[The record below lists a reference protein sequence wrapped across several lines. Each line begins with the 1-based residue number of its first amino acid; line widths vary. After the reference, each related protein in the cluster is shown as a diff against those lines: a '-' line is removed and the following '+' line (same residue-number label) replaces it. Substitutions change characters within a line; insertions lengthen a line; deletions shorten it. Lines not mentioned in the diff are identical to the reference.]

1 MFNQTKSES
10 GKETVMKQQK
20 LFVIVI
26 TVCALLLS
34 LAGCAS
40 SSAFDGSSAKNA
52 DSYHLDVKIMNGT
65 DTHTLELK
73 QGDTLKILFET
84 VKGSLE
90 MKITS
95 PDGTSLYQGDG
106 TVTEFTVEAPVDGPY
121 AIVVVGQKAKGSIH
135 IDVER
140 VPEAVEP
147 EGTQEPEPEPEAVT
161 LTSDDLVGPWHLAD
175 DEKDNATAIEAIPG
189 AIEFGSSMEITSD
202 GHISWY
208 IGADGGTGTYSLS
221 GDILSA
227 DMTNDFDQSSM
238 KMEFTAEKTEGGT
251 FLYTEY
257 KGLLLCW
264 SQGEGETGKGGDD
277 EAEVSYPGADVV
289 ELVSLR
295 GDTTTV
301 YKLADGT
308 YMDRIECR
316 FTYNGTDT
324 WTDEDG
330 VEWNEVVKSS
340 TNDNSST
347 NMDEVSEDE
356 AWKEDLEKS
365 LFENYGLIPKY
376 YEDLGDGIYQVYM
389 EVGGEVVLL
398 VKVDSE
404 TGDYQVIG

>member
-1 MFNQTKSES
+1 
-10 GKETVMKQQK
+10 MKQQK
-20 LFVIVI
+20 FFVIVI
-26 TVCALLLS
+26 TVCALLLT
-34 LAGCAS
+34 LVGCAS

-52 DSYHLDVKIMNGT
+52 DSYHLDVKTMNGT

>member
-1 MFNQTKSES
+1 
-10 GKETVMKQQK
+10 MKQQK
-20 LFVIVI
+20 FFVIVI

-40 SSAFDGSSAKNA
+40 NSAFDGSSAKNA
-52 DSYHLDVKIMNGT
+52 DSYHLDVKTMNGT

-73 QGDTLKILFET
+73 QGDTLKIRFET
-84 VKGSLE
+84 MKGSLD
-90 MKITS
+90 MKITE
-95 PDGTSLYQGDG
+95 PDGTALYQGDG
-106 TVTEFTVEAPVDGPY
+106 TVEKFTVEAPMDGTY
-121 AIVVVGQKAKGSIH
+121 SIVVVGQKAKGSIY
-135 IDVER
+135 IAVER
-140 VPEAVEP
+140 VSEAVEP

>member
-1 MFNQTKSES
+1 
-10 GKETVMKQQK
+10 MKQQK
-20 LFVIVI
+20 FFGIILVFCV
-26 TVCALLLS
+26 LLT

-52 DSYHLDVKIMNGT
+52 DSYHLDVKNMNGT

-106 TVTEFTVEAPVDGPY
+106 TVTEFTVEAPMDGVYP
-121 AIVVVGQKAKGSIH
+121 IVVVGQKAKGSIH
-135 IDVER
+135 VDVER
-140 VPEAVEP
+140 TTEAVEP
-147 EGTQEPEPEPEAVT
+147 DGTQEPEAEL
-161 LTSDDLVGPWHLAD
+161 LTMTAEDLVGPWHLAE
-175 DEKDNATAIEAIPG
+175 DEKDNSTAIEALPG
-189 AIEFGSSMEITSD
+189 AMEFGNSMEITSD

-208 IGADGGTGTYSLS
+208 IGADGGTGTYSLN

-227 DMTNDFDQSSM
+227 DMTNDFDQSFM
-238 KMEFTAEKTEGGT
+238 KMEFTAEKTDDGT

-277 EAEVSYPGADVV
+277 EVEASYPGADVV
-289 ELVSLR
+289 ELVNLR

-308 YMDRIECR
+308 YMVRIERR

-324 WTDEDG
+324 WIDEDG
-330 VEWNEVVKSS
+330 GEWNAAAE
-340 TNDNSST
+340 
-347 NMDEVSEDE
+347 
-356 AWKEDLEKS
+356 
-365 LFENYGLIPKY
+365 
-376 YEDLGDGIYQVYM
+376 
-389 EVGGEVVLL
+389 
-398 VKVDSE
+398 
-404 TGDYQVIG
+404 

>member
-1 MFNQTKSES
+1 
-10 GKETVMKQQK
+10 MKQQK
-20 LFVIVI
+20 FFVIVI

>member
-1 MFNQTKSES
+1 
-10 GKETVMKQQK
+10 MKQQK
-20 LFVIVI
+20 FFVIVI

-34 LAGCAS
+34 LTGCAS

-84 VKGSLE
+84 VKGALE

-121 AIVVVGQKAKGSIH
+121 AIVVAGQNAKGRIH
-135 IDVER
+135 VDVEK
-140 VPEAVEP
+140 VPASTEP
-147 EGTQEPEPEPEAVT
+147 AETPEPSNSTVEEEILPAEAPTRETTDTSVSIAPPVQEHNNPDAVT
-161 LTSDDLVGPWHLAD
+161 ADDLVGPWHLVE
-175 DEKDNATAIEAIPG
+175 DEKDNATAMEAIPG
-189 AIEFGSSMEITSD
+189 AMEFGSSMEITSD

-238 KMEFTAEKTEGGT
+238 KMEFTAEKTDDGT

-277 EAEVSYPGADVV
+277 EAESGYPGADVV
-289 ELVSLR
+289 ELVNLR

-308 YMDRIECR
+308 YIDRIERR
-316 FTYNGTDT
+316 FIYNGTDT

-330 VEWNEVVKSS
+330 VEWK
-340 TNDNSST
+340 
-347 NMDEVSEDE
+347 
-356 AWKEDLEKS
+356 
-365 LFENYGLIPKY
+365 
-376 YEDLGDGIYQVYM
+376 
-389 EVGGEVVLL
+389 LL
-398 VKVDSE
+398 VLKM
-404 TGDYQVIG
+404 

>member
-1 MFNQTKSES
+1 
-10 GKETVMKQQK
+10 MKQQK
-20 LFVIVI
+20 FFGIIIVFC
-26 TVCALLLS
+26 VLLT

-52 DSYHLDVKIMNGT
+52 DSYHLDVKNMNGT

-106 TVTEFTVEAPVDGPY
+106 TVTEFTVEAPMDGVYP
-121 AIVVVGQKAKGSIH
+121 IVVVGQKAKGSIH
-135 IDVER
+135 VDVER
-140 VPEAVEP
+140 TTEAVEP
-147 EGTQEPEPEPEAVT
+147 DGTQEPEAEL
-161 LTSDDLVGPWHLAD
+161 LTMTAEDLVGPWHLAE
-175 DEKDNATAIEAIPG
+175 DEKDNSTAIEALPG
-189 AIEFGSSMEITSD
+189 AMEFGNSMEITSD

-208 IGADGGTGTYSLS
+208 IGADGGTGTYSLN

-227 DMTNDFDQSSM
+227 DMTNDFDQSFM
-238 KMEFTAEKTEGGT
+238 KMEFTAEKTDDGT

-277 EAEVSYPGADVV
+277 EAESGYPGADVV
-289 ELVSLR
+289 ELVNLR

-308 YMDRIECR
+308 YMDCIERR
-316 FTYNGTDT
+316 FIYNGTDT

-330 VEWNEVVKSS
+330 AEWK
-340 TNDNSST
+340 
-347 NMDEVSEDE
+347 
-356 AWKEDLEKS
+356 
-365 LFENYGLIPKY
+365 
-376 YEDLGDGIYQVYM
+376 
-389 EVGGEVVLL
+389 LL
-398 VKVDSE
+398 VLKM
-404 TGDYQVIG
+404 